1 MYSRIRTALGLM
13 LLLTLFTSI
22 TVFAKGSFAFITIH
36 GPEMKEPI
44 RSTDPALTTDFFAF
58 ADYYQD
64 RIGVPDDPGMGNEVT
79 RYYVDG
85 GRETAFDR
93 LHYYPEKG
101 FVYYDGIVNGS
112 SEYDG
117 EWYKAKSEIKPTFL
131 DALSAAPAAEPDT
144 KSSVPQPQ
152 SVEPNTPAQPEALI
166 SKIQPMT
173 PIAIVGSLVV
183 FATVLFWRRKSL
195 VS

>member
-1 MYSRIRTALGLM
+1 MISRIRTALGLT

-44 RSTDPALTTDFFAF
+44 RSTDPALTADFFAF

-64 RIGVPDDPGMGNEVT
+64 RIGAPEDPGMGYEIT

-85 GRETAFDR
+85 GRETAFDC

-117 EWYKAKSEIKPTFL
+117 EWYKAKSEVKPTFL
-131 DALSAAPAAEPDT
+131 NALSAVPAAEPDAQ
-144 KSSVPQPQ
+144 SSVLQPQ
-152 SVEPNTPAQPEALI
+152 SVEPKTPAQPQALM
-166 SKIQPMT
+166 SRTQPMIL
-173 PIAIVGSLVV
+173 IAVVASLVV
-183 FATVLFWRRKSL
+183 LTAVLFWRRKSL